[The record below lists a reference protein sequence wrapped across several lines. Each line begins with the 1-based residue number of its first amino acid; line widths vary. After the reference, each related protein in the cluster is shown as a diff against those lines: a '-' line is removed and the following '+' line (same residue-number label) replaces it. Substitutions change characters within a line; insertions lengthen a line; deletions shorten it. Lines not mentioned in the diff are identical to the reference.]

1 MNFWDFLTGH
11 YSPSAKVTDGRL
23 VLSLPDAET
32 PAVWIMDLNDA
43 ATSVMRLENDKQG
56 FYVIKKHSGKA
67 AAETV
72 AVYRDRK
79 AGERA
84 LTKATCALE
93 KARELGLRKGIDGRP
108 VIIRPASRLARAFNI
123 FLFIWFVL
131 HITGGDTLL
140 YKIFFTSRLD
150 QQAAAIGAVQRAQ
163 EGAAQQPQQQQQM
176 APAAPVTAKTTGVPM
191 SADEFLKQTSG
202 H

>member
-1 MNFWDFLTGH
+1 MCLWGFLTGR
-11 YSPSAKVTDGRL
+11 YGPSAKVTDGRL

-67 AAETV
+67 VAETV

-84 LTKATCALE
+84 LVKATHALE
-93 KARELGLRKGIDGRP
+93 KARELGLRKALDGRP
-108 VIIRPASRLARAFNI
+108 VIIRPASRLARAFNV

-131 HITGGDTLL
+131 HITGGDTML

-150 QQAAAIGAVQRAQ
+150 DRAAAIGAIERAQ
-163 EGAAQQPQQQQQM
+163 EEAQQPQQQA

-191 SADEFLKQTSG
+191 SADDFLKQTSG

>member
-1 MNFWDFLTGH
+1 MCLRGFLTGR
-11 YSPSAKVTDGRL
+11 YGPSAKVTDGRL

-32 PAVWIMDLNDA
+32 PALWIMDLNDA

-56 FYVIKKHSGKA
+56 FFVIKKHSGKA
-67 AAETV
+67 VAETV

-84 LTKATCALE
+84 LVKATYALE
-93 KARELGLRKGIDGRP
+93 KARDLGVRKAIDGRP

-131 HITGGDTLL
+131 HITGGDTMMYNL
-140 YKIFFTSRLD
+140 FFTSRLD
-150 QQAAAIGAVQRAQ
+150 QRAAAIGAVERAQ
-163 EGAAQQPQQQQQM
+163 ADAQPQQQA
-176 APAAPVTAKTTGVPM
+176 APAAPVTAKSTGVPM
-191 SADEFLKQTSG
+191 SADDFLKQTSG